1 MLNLEETLDLLPSY
15 LTQRDLYLKAFVYA
29 FGVFVFIDFLRGQV
43 SEVNILQL
51 IPGFYF
57 FLLLVSFLFLVILST
72 VIVRTPFEIDKK
84 KSWGTK
90 TTTKNEF
97 MVLLKFGFFIFS
109 TGMFTVLNTII
120 PISLDFFNSTGEK
133 TLENTWSF
141 GEVLG
146 LEIFLLLVLS
156 VLFQIP
162 VIFSFGKYNEKTVK
176 IFPKVWKP
184 LSLIIFVLSGIVTPT
199 IDGYTQLSLA
209 FAAFS
214 LYLIVITILTKR
226 LNIKSN
232 NLVSLY

>member
-1 MLNLEETLDLLPSY
+1 MLNLEETLSIIPSY
-15 LTQRDLYLKAFVYA
+15 LVQRDLYVKAFVYA
-29 FGVFVFIDFLRGQV
+29 GGVLVFIDFLRGQI

-57 FLLLVSFLFLVILST
+57 FLLLVSFLFLLVLSNLL
-72 VIVRTPFEIDKK
+72 IRIPFEIDKQ

-90 TTTKNEF
+90 TTTKNEIL
-97 MVLLKFGFFIFS
+97 VLVKFSFFIFS
-109 TGMFTVLNTII
+109 TGMLIVLNTLI

-146 LEIFLLLVLS
+146 LEIFLLFVLAI
-156 VLFQIP
+156 LFEIP
-162 VIFSFGKYNEKTVK
+162 VILILGKYNERTVK
-176 IFPKVWKP
+176 IFPQAWKP
-184 LSLIIFVLSGIVTPT
+184 LSLIIFVLSGVITPT

-232 NLVSLY
+232 NSVSLY

>member
-1 MLNLEETLDLLPSY
+1 MLNLEETLSIIPSY
-15 LTQRDLYLKAFVYA
+15 LVQRDLYVKAFVYA
-29 FGVFVFIDFLRGQV
+29 GGVLVFIDFLRGQI

-57 FLLLVSFLFLVILST
+57 FLLLVSFLFLLVSSNILT
-72 VIVRTPFEIDKK
+72 RIPFEIDKQ

-90 TTTKNEF
+90 TTTKNEIL
-97 MVLLKFGFFIFS
+97 VIVKFSFFIFS
-109 TGMFTVLNTII
+109 TGMLIVLNTLI

-146 LEIFLLLVLS
+146 LEIFLLFILAI
-156 VLFQIP
+156 LFEIP
-162 VIFSFGKYNEKTVK
+162 VLLIFGKYNEKTVK
-176 IFPKVWKP
+176 IFPQAWKP
-184 LSLIIFVLSGIVTPT
+184 LSLIIFVLSGVITPT

-232 NLVSLY
+232 NSVSLY

>member
-1 MLNLEETLDLLPSY
+1 MLNLEETLSIIPSY
-15 LTQRDLYLKAFVYA
+15 LVQRDLYVKAFVYA
-29 FGVFVFIDFLRGQV
+29 SGVLVFIDFLRGQI

-57 FLLLVSFLFLVILST
+57 FLLLVSFLFLLFLST
-72 VIVRTPFEIDKK
+72 LLIRIPFEIDKQ

-90 TTTKNEF
+90 TTTKNEIL
-97 MVLLKFGFFIFS
+97 VLVKFSFFIFS
-109 TGMFTVLNTII
+109 TGMFIVLNTLI

-146 LEIFLLLVLS
+146 LEIFLLFVLAI
-156 VLFQIP
+156 LFEIP
-162 VIFSFGKYNEKTVK
+162 VILILGKYNERTVK
-176 IFPKVWKP
+176 IFPQAWKP
-184 LSLIIFVLSGIVTPT
+184 LSLIIFVLSGVITPT

-232 NLVSLY
+232 NSVSLY

>member
-1 MLNLEETLDLLPSY
+1 MLNLEETLGIIPSY
-15 LTQRDLYLKAFVYA
+15 VTQRDFYIKGFVYA
-29 FGVFVFIDFLRGQV
+29 LGVFIFIDFLRGQI

-57 FLLLVSFLFLVILST
+57 FLLLISFLFLILVST
-72 VIVRTPFEIDKK
+72 IITQVPLELDKQK
-84 KSWGTK
+84 IWGTK
-90 TTTKNEF
+90 TTTKSEF
-97 MVLLKFGFFIFS
+97 FVILKFYFFIFS
-109 TGMFTVLNTII
+109 AGMVIVLNTII

-146 LEIFLLLVLS
+146 LEVFLLFVLS
-156 VLFQIP
+156 LLFQLPVLFI
-162 VIFSFGKYNEKTVK
+162 IGKYNEKSVK
-176 IFPKVWKP
+176 IFPEVWRP
-184 LSLIIFVLSGIVTPT
+184 LSLIIFIFAGIITPT
-199 IDGYTQLSLA
+199 IDGYTQLSLSC
-209 FAAFS
+209 AAFS